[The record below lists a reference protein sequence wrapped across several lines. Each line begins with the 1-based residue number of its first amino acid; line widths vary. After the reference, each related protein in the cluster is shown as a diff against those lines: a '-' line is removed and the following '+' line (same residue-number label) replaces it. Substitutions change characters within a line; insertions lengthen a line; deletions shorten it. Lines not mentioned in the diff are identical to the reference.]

1 MNKEQRSVV
10 VEYVSTLSE
19 DELRLL
25 TQRLTDRL
33 QDDIPEALNMLSQS
47 ARIDQIL
54 VTAGS
59 AWELFD
65 FCDKIREVCTKEC
78 KRRGVP
84 LKM

>member
-19 DELRLL
+19 EELRLL

-33 QDDIPEALNMLSQS
+33 QDDIPEALNLLSQS

-54 VTAGS
+54 ASTGT
-59 AWELFD
+59 AWELFE